1 MVDGIEFNWND
12 TINKYNDIDIK
23 IKNQLLAAASSIFDL
38 RRSFLLRILD
48 FVWWVLVLDG
58 VVWRRRQANHC
69 SRHYFQVSPAKTIS
83 QNSLPRERV
92 P

>member
-38 RRSFLLRILD
+38 RSSKIFFAADFGFCVFCVGVGWCCVAAAAGKSLLPPLFPGIS
-48 FVWWVLVLDG
+48 
-58 VVWRRRQANHC
+58 RQNYQPKFSA
-69 SRHYFQVSPAKTIS
+69 T
-83 QNSLPRERV
+83 
-92 P
+92 